1 MGKPLIIVE
10 SPAKGELIKQFLG
23 DGYAVHASRG
33 HVRDLPEG
41 ASDVPAEARAQGFND
56 WAIHL
61 DDFRPWYVIPDD
73 KRDQVAKLRA
83 LMRDA
88 SELFLATDEDREG
101 ESISWHLC
109 EVLKPRVPV
118 KRMVFH
124 EVTPEAI
131 RAALAHPRAIDE
143 NRVAAQETRR
153 IVDRIYG
160 FAVSGLFWKKIRGAR
175 SAGRVQSPAV
185 RMLVE
190 RERARMAFR
199 SGTWWDV
206 EARVDV
212 ANGSFSAQLQELGGK
227 RVASG
232 RDFDE
237 HTGALSARNVVLL
250 DEAAARGLAARL
262 ATSTGRVASLDTK
275 PWRERP
281 SPPFTTSTLQQEANR
296 KLRWTAKDTMKAA
309 QYLYEHGWIT
319 YMRTDSTALSD
330 QAITAA
336 RALVQDQFGDAY
348 LPKEPRRYASSA
360 KNAQEAHEA
369 IRPAGTRFRSLD
381 EARGALA
388 PDHARLYEL
397 IWKRAVACQMADAQG
412 DQLQVVVAVD
422 DATFV
427 ASGRTIRFAG
437 FQRAYVEGSDD
448 PEAELANRE
457 RLLPSMT
464 IGEAARAQDLTA
476 KEHHTQPP
484 ARYTEASLVKE
495 LEARGIGRPSTYA
508 DILET
513 IVRRDYAFKRGNAF
527 VPTHLA
533 FLVTAFME
541 RELSDLVS
549 YDFTARLE
557 DDLDEIS
564 VGKAARAEV
573 LGRFYRGERGLEGRL
588 AHAVAAD
595 ASDIYRIP
603 LAGAPDG
610 DLHVRYG
617 KFGAYVTDGT
627 ATANVPPDM
636 APDEVTAAWAR
647 TQLEKKASGPNRLGN
662 DPVSGEPIL
671 LLDGRFGAYV
681 QRGEATPPPKGK
693 KGAAAAKPPRASLLP
708 GMTPA
713 DVTLDIALRLLEL
726 PRTLGTHD
734 GNEVKVANG
743 RYGPYLQC
751 GTETRSVPPTISLL
765 DMTLDDARELL
776 AQPATRG
783 RRNGPRAAPAALRSL
798 GADPVSGGEIRV
810 LSGRFGPYVT
820 DGTTNATLPRTTTPE
835 GLSAED
841 AQALLARKR
850 EAGPPARKG
859 RGRAAGRTAKSS
871 SGAAAKKPA
880 ARRPKA

>member
-1 MGKPLIIVE
+1 
-10 SPAKGELIKQFLG
+10 
-23 DGYAVHASRG
+23 
-33 HVRDLPEG
+33 
-41 ASDVPAEARAQGFND
+41 
-56 WAIHL
+56 
-61 DDFRPWYVIPDD
+61 
-73 KRDQVAKLRA
+73 
-83 LMRDA
+83 
-88 SELFLATDEDREG
+88 
-101 ESISWHLC
+101 
-109 EVLKPRVPV
+109 
-118 KRMVFH
+118 MVFH

-131 RAALAHPRAIDE
+131 REALAHPRAIDE

-206 EARVDV
+206 EAKIDV
-212 ANGSFSAQLQELGGK
+212 AEGSFSAQLQELGGK

-237 HTGALSARNVVLL
+237 HTGALSGRNVVLL

-262 ATSTGRVASLDTK
+262 ATTPGRVSSLETK

-281 SPPFTTSTLQQEANR
+281 APPFTTSTLQQEANR

-330 QAITAA
+330 QALQAA
-336 RALVQDQFGDAY
+336 RALVQDQFGEAY

-369 IRPAGTRFRSLD
+369 IRPAGTYFRSID
-381 EARGALA
+381 EARRALST
-388 PDHARLYEL
+388 DHARLYEL

-412 DQLQVVVAVD
+412 DQLQVVISVD

-457 RLLPSMT
+457 RLLPPMRT
-464 IGEAARAQDLTA
+464 GDTARAQDLTA

-513 IVRRDYAFKRGNAF
+513 VVRRDYAFKRGNAF

-541 RELSDLVS
+541 QQLSDLVS

-564 VGKAARAEV
+564 VGKAARADV
-573 LGRFYRGERGLEGRL
+573 LGRFYRGERGLEARL
-588 AHAVAAD
+588 AHAIAAD

-603 LAGAPDG
+603 LAGEPDG
-610 DLHVRYG
+610 AMHVRYG

-627 ATANVPPDM
+627 GTANVPPDM
-636 APDEVTAAWAR
+636 APDEVTAVWAR
-647 TQLEKKASGPNRLGN
+647 AQLEKKASGPNRLGTFPGT
-662 DPVSGEPIL
+662 DEPVL

-681 QRGEATPPPKGK
+681 QRGEVTAPPKGK

-708 GMTPA
+708 GMKPA
-713 DVTLDIALRLLEL
+713 DVTLDVAVALLNL

-734 GNEVKVANG
+734 GNPVTASNG

-751 GTETRSVPPTISLL
+751 GSETRSIPPTISLL
-765 DMTLDDARELL
+765 DMTLEDAVTLL
-776 AQPATRG
+776 SQPATRG
-783 RRNGPRAAPAALRSL
+783 RRNAPRGAPAALRSF
-798 GADPVSGGEIRV
+798 GPDPASGGEIRV

-835 GLSAED
+835 TLTAEE
-841 AQALLARKR
+841 AQAMLARKR
-850 EAGPPARKG
+850 EAAPTARKG
-859 RGRAAGRTAKSS
+859 RGRATGRATKTAST
-871 SGAAAKKPA
+871 SGAKKPA
-880 ARRPKA
+880 ARKTAKADAAAPEGTRPKGRGSR